1 MSDKDL
7 QEDKKKSI
15 KERLDDIISWSQ
27 NKWEYL
33 WNGIWQDT
41 RRNWKL
47 TALKTI
53 NLSVRSFLNSDL
65 QTQACGMTYRMLLA
79 VVPALA
85 LLFAIGR
92 GFGFQNLLQDE
103 LYRVFPSQRYAIDVG
118 LKFVDSYL
126 SQASEGI
133 FVGVGIV
140 FLLWTL
146 ISLIS
151 SMEDSFNYIWK
162 VQEGRT
168 YWRKTTDYLAI
179 FLILPI
185 LMICA
190 SGLSLM
196 MSTTLR
202 HILPFDWLSP
212 AISVVIELASYF
224 FTWLFFTGTFILIP
238 NTKVKFIPA
247 LIAGIMT
254 GTAYQVLQW
263 LFLSGQLYV
272 AKYNAIYGSFSFLPL
287 LFIWLQLVWLFILIG
302 ALVCY
307 AIQNVDE
314 FSFFQQVDKVSYIY
328 RRKIAIAVMSV
339 IAQRFE
345 NGKFPMSCRQI
356 AMKYFLPLNM
366 VDKVVDELIE
376 AKLIIKVFNIKKESI
391 EPFLQ
396 PTESVANLTVG
407 EVIKRLQY
415 MGSSD
420 FIPDFDRHFYSVN
433 IISDNVLNG
442 MLEGAGNQL
451 IKDIKIEGIQPDNQ
465 Q

>member
-15 KERLDDIISWSQ
+15 KDRLDDIISWSQ

-53 NLSVRSFLNSDL
+53 NLSVRSFMNSDL

-212 AISVVIELASYF
+212 AISVIIELASFF
-224 FTWLFFTGTFILIP
+224 FTWLFFTGTFIMIP

-356 AMKYFLPLNM
+356 AMKYVLPLNM

-451 IKDIKIEGIQPDNQ
+451 IKDLKIEGIQPDNQ